1 MRESQMAQKVNRN
14 RKEMAAKP
22 SLSCNYEYFKSKKTV
37 GVSTLLEFLTDDDVW
52 EAKQGK
58 LNIN

>member
-1 MRESQMAQKVNRN
+1 MAQKVNRN

-37 GVSTLLEFLTDDDVW
+37 GVSTLLEFLTDD
-52 EAKQGK
+52 
-58 LNIN
+58 